1 VLEAGQPRLVKRAL
15 LVVVLDCAGKIVENK
30 PVEEFCHMPSLIRF
44 LITLLFLGALVY
56 GGMFALSVLV
66 EPREK
71 EVSVR
76 VPARDLFG
84 N

>member
-1 VLEAGQPRLVKRAL
+1 
-15 LVVVLDCAGKIVENK
+15 
-30 PVEEFCHMPSLIRF
+30 MPSLIRF

>member
-1 VLEAGQPRLVKRAL
+1 
-15 LVVVLDCAGKIVENK
+15 
-30 PVEEFCHMPSLIRF
+30 MPSLIR
-44 LITLLFLGALVY
+44 LVITLLFLGALAY
-56 GGMFALSVLV
+56 AGMFALSVLV

-84 N
+84 S